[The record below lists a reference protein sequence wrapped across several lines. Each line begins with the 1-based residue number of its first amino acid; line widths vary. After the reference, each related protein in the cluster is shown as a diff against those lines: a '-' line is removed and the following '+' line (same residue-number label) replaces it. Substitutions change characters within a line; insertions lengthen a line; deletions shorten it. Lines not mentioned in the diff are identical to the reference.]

1 MTTWVSVGCQTVFS
15 LLLYSKYS
23 KSYIF
28 FVRRSLN
35 LRGLGLKIYFWK
47 VQFSRRMIIM
57 TNASIT
63 GNFLS
68 AFGVSSM
75 RIGGNYLRGNNWIKE
90 NIARIA
96 KAASNNSCPVLS
108 CPDHHDHHDHRDRG
122 DHDDHGDP
130 EEVGSYMRMLEVVHK
145 EVGGCLISY
154 NLRLACVRKLEVIQ
168 SDVRAFLRHSLK
180 INYHELMS
188 ETPM

>member
-1 MTTWVSVGCQTVFS
+1 MTTWVSGGCQTVFFF
-15 LLLYSKYS
+15 LLYSKYS

-28 FVRRSLN
+28 FVRPSLN

-96 KAASNNSCPVLS
+96 KAASNSSCPLVQSYPVLTTMTTMTT
-108 CPDHHDHHDHRDRG
+108 
-122 DHDDHGDP
+122 
-130 EEVGSYMRMLEVVHK
+130 VTVATMMTMATL
-145 EVGGCLISY
+145 
-154 NLRLACVRKLEVIQ
+154 RKLEVIWGCWRLYTRKLEVVWSHIT
-168 SDVRAFLRHSLK
+168 SDLLV
-180 INYHELMS
+180 
-188 ETPM
+188 

>member
-1 MTTWVSVGCQTVFS
+1 MKYLFSFLNWTLNPIMTTWVSGGCQTVFFF
-15 LLLYSKYS
+15 LLYSKYS

-28 FVRRSLN
+28 FVRPSLN

-96 KAASNNSCPVLS
+96 KTASNNSCPVLS
-108 CPDHHDHHDHRDRG
+108 CPDHHDHRDRG
-122 DHDDHGDP
+122 DHDDHGDHG
-130 EEVGSYMRMLEVVHK
+130 EVIW
-145 EVGGCLISY
+145 GCW
-154 NLRLACVRKLEVIQ
+154 RLYTRKLEIVWSNIT
-168 SDVRAFLRHSLK
+168 SDLLV
-180 INYHELMS
+180 
-188 ETPM
+188 